1 MPKRSP
7 PLGVTTRGKTTS
19 KKLKASSAVAL
30 ENDKLGVGGFG
41 EVSGKNYAE
50 IMREIEKNRG
60 VSHKQILVKK
70 TYHRMKD
77 VQQAILMDARVNRA
91 DPERIYLRSPIEY
104 QHNKSMESK
113 DHQKQYLYMRN
124 QGYSLDKE
132 KNPDSEVF
140 FRGFMGSFHQ
150 LLIGLILLQNQKM
163 VHGDIKSPNITVDN
177 RSPEEPAYKPFTLG
191 LIDFDLLA
199 DTSIKQEFYTLKHPN
214 KPYFLR
220 PLELY
225 YDPSIKK
232 FVVYPIQ
239 RELTTSYQH
248 LLSLMSIYRDSIT
261 PMVKKM
267 FSSLPPKEQQW
278 IRYTMLGI
286 MARINF
292 PDPTELNNLLIALN
306 TALNTAETQEQNE
319 SIKLQIKHDI
329 ENIKFISFYW
339 KALDKIDRTK
349 VTSIPYLDAFW
360 KMYGPGGSHT
370 TSRITKDWTKIDIFG
385 LGLVAAQYFF
395 SSPHSSSID
404 HLLRPFL
411 LSMVHPDPSKRLNA
425 KQALQAW
432 LKIIKSYDISQ
443 YKRILREIDA
453 NNNLG
458 VEISE
463 QRPIKRIKFQTNP
476 SSTT

>member
-7 PLGVTTRGKTTS
+7 PLGVTTRGKTI
-19 KKLKASSAVAL
+19 KKLKLSSAVVAL
-30 ENDKLGVGGFG
+30 ENDKLGAGGFG
-41 EVSGKNYAE
+41 EVSGKNYAD
-50 IMREIEKNRG
+50 IIRDIQKNKG

-77 VQQAILMDARVNRA
+77 VQQAILMDARVNKV
-91 DPERIYLRSPIEY
+91 DPERIYLRAPINF

-132 KNPDSEVF
+132 KHPESEVF

-163 VHGDIKSPNITVDN
+163 VHGDIKASNITVDN

-199 DTSIKQEFYTLKHPN
+199 DTSIKQELHTMKHPM

-225 YDPSIKK
+225 YDSSIKK
-232 FVVYPIQ
+232 FVLYPIQ
-239 RELTTSYQH
+239 RELKSSYQH
-248 LLSLMSIYRDSIT
+248 LLSLMFIYRYSIT

-267 FSSLPPKEQQW
+267 FSSLALKEQQW

-292 PDPTELNNLLIALN
+292 SDTELNNLLIALN
-306 TALNTAETQEQNE
+306 NAETQEKNE

-339 KALDKIDRTK
+339 KALDKLDLTK
-349 VTSIPYLDAFW
+349 ITSIPYLDAFW
-360 KMYGPGGSHT
+360 KVYGPGGTHT

-395 SSPHSSSID
+395 SSPHSSTID

-425 KQALQAW
+425 KQALQEW

-453 NNNLG
+453 NDNLG
-458 VEISE
+458 VDTSE
-463 QRPIKRIKFQTNP
+463 QRPIKRIKFQTTP
-476 SSTT
+476 FSTT